1 MADLG
6 RKVDVGIPPRKL
18 SFEGYAS
25 ESIRRLSAEMT
36 ALDAAAD
43 SHDDDDDALA
53 ILQAASSSS
62 DPQKADGEDHEI
74 SPTAATA
81 AGRSGGRQEDRP
93 KRFSIRPRRGRNR
106 RASVSDMRN
115 KLANP
120 GASTSH
126 RGGRRESLTARFFG
140 ILGGSGGSS
149 RRPRGLGSSILSISS
164 IGSMHIH
171 KEKYTV
177 LQKLVVEMRESL
189 SHFDDDTSS
198 EGDGNAIVLDDA
210 ELEGWAI
217 LIYESMSAPSR
228 TFHGVSHCYD
238 ISHGADPI
246 QKVSA
251 FFHDIIY
258 YSIDGG
264 LSPAQEKV
272 LHGLVEENSDDK
284 AVSVCEGAFDEPTL
298 LVMDIFGFK
307 PGQTLNPFSGLNEFL
322 SAALAVRCLK
332 DTLSLTHLAK
342 IAACI
347 EATIP
352 FRAPDEDGKT
362 CTDHL
367 FERLKEANIT
377 YKMGMS
383 QKELVEATQRA
394 ADLANRDVANFA
406 VCDRAAFLSNTWNLL
421 PESNISLRHTQSFRI
436 GDFTLALKKMSG
448 FFTFLKPEN
457 IYTSFENKPTAE
469 ELADMAERARL
480 NIEVSNIYMHCKLLS
495 ISVLYAL
502 AELTGGDAPIA
513 LFLGDLPTSKS
524 ISPAIEDYI
533 ALLPPAKG
541 VELDMRVFKL
551 LRDGRDGESQFD
563 IKNSPLAAYLYALMG
578 DKDMEEALKLA
589 VYPMTPDDAT
599 KLLDAIPPQA
609 VVKIAL
615 SCAEICLTR
624 AKKLE
629 QIAAKY
635 EP

>member
-1 MADLG
+1 MASPSDG
-6 RKVDVGIPPRKL
+6 SRMDVALPPRGL
-18 SFEGYAS
+18 SDDHRYVS
-25 ESIRRLSAEMT
+25 VRRLSNDFRPTE
-36 ALDAAAD
+36 LKSAAAAVAEAD
-43 SHDDDDDALA
+43 EEEDGHAELA
-53 ILQAASSSS
+53 TAGSAGSGGS
-62 DPQKADGEDHEI
+62 PQKADANGHNAA
-74 SPTAATA
+74 SPPASPDRMR
-81 AGRSGGRQEDRP
+81 RSLRKSVIHLHRG
-93 KRFSIRPRRGRNR
+93 GRNR
-106 RASVSDMRN
+106 RTSVSDMRN
-115 KLANP
+115 RLANP
-120 GASTSH
+120 G
-126 RGGRRESLTARFFG
+126 GGSRRESMTTRFFG
-140 ILGGSGGSS
+140 MLGGIHRSRSASNRSVLSSVSTSGVS
-149 RRPRGLGSSILSISS
+149 
-164 IGSMHIH
+164 IH
-171 KEKYTV
+171 KESYTV
-177 LQKLVVEMRESL
+177 LQTLVMEMRESI
-189 SHFDDDTSS
+189 SHFDDYDSDDTDAKS
-198 EGDGNAIVLDDA
+198 IVLDDA
-210 ELEGWAI
+210 ELEDWAI

-238 ISHGADPI
+238 ISQGADPI

-251 FFHDIIY
+251 FFHDVIY

-272 LHGLVEENSDDK
+272 LHGLVSENPDDK
-284 AVSVCEGAFDEPTL
+284 AITLCEGTFDEPTR
-298 LVMDIFGFK
+298 LVIDIFGFK

-322 SAALAVRCLK
+322 SAAMAVRCLK

-362 CTDHL
+362 CSDHL
-367 FERLKEANIT
+367 FERLKEANKT

-383 QKELVEATQRA
+383 HQDLVESVQRA

-436 GDFTLALKKMSG
+436 SDFTFALKKMSG
-448 FFTFLKPEN
+448 FFTFLKAEN
-457 IYTSFENKPTAE
+457 IYTSYENKPTAK
-469 ELADMAERARL
+469 ELADMTERARA

-495 ISVLYAL
+495 ISVLYAM

-513 LFLGDLPTSKS
+513 LFLGDLPTSKT

-533 ALLPPAKG
+533 TLLPPAEGIK
-541 VELDMRVFKL
+541 LDMRVFKL

-578 DKDMEEALKLA
+578 DKDMEEALKLT

-599 KLLDAIPPQA
+599 KLLDVIPPQA
-609 VVKIAL
+609 VVKIAR
-615 SCAEICLTR
+615 SCAKICLTR

-629 QIAAKY
+629 EIAAKY
-635 EP
+635 EA

>member
-1 MADLG
+1 M
-6 RKVDVGIPPRKL
+6 VDEDHAELASAGSGGGSGI
-18 SFEGYAS
+18 S
-25 ESIRRLSAEMT
+25 
-36 ALDAAAD
+36 
-43 SHDDDDDALA
+43 
-53 ILQAASSSS
+53 
-62 DPQKADGEDHEI
+62 PQKADDADGHAAIIDPPA
-74 SPTAATA
+74 SPDRIMRRSHRTSFLHRGGM
-81 AGRSGGRQEDRP
+81 GRH
-93 KRFSIRPRRGRNR
+93 RRT
-106 RASVSDMRN
+106 SVSDMRN

-120 GASTSH
+120 G
-126 RGGRRESLTARFFG
+126 GGSRRESLTTRFFG
-140 ILGGSGGSS
+140 MLGSIHRSKSS
-149 RRPRGLGSSILSISS
+149 RSLLSSTSS
-164 IGSMHIH
+164 AGVSIH
-171 KEKYTV
+171 KENYTV
-177 LQKLVVEMRESL
+177 LQKLVMEMRESL
-189 SHFDDDTSS
+189 SHFDDYDSDDT
-198 EGDGNAIVLDDA
+198 EGNLIVLDDA
-210 ELEGWAI
+210 ELENWAI

-238 ISHGADPI
+238 ISQGADPI

-251 FFHDIIY
+251 FFHDVIY

-272 LHGLVEENSDDK
+272 LHGLVSENPDDK
-284 AVSVCEGAFDEPTL
+284 AITLCEGTFDEPTR
-298 LVMDIFGFK
+298 LVIDIFGFK

-322 SAALAVRCLK
+322 SAAMAVRCLK

-342 IAACI
+342 VAACI

-362 CTDHL
+362 CSDHL
-367 FERLKEANIT
+367 FERLKEANAT

-383 QKELVEATQRA
+383 HQDLVEAVQRA

-436 GDFTLALKKMSG
+436 SDFTLALKKMSG
-448 FFTFLKPEN
+448 FFTNLKPEN
-457 IYTSFENKPTAE
+457 IYTSYENKPTAK
-469 ELADMAERARL
+469 ELADMTERARA

-533 ALLPPAKG
+533 TLLPPAKG
-541 VELDMRVFKL
+541 IKLDMRVFKL

-578 DKDMEEALKLA
+578 DKDMEEALKLTA
-589 VYPMTPDDAT
+589 YPMTEDDAT
-599 KLLDAIPPQA
+599 KILDAIPPQA
-609 VVKIAL
+609 VVKIAS
-615 SCAEICLTR
+615 SCAKICLTR

-629 QIAAKY
+629 EIAAKY

>member
-1 MADLG
+1 MA
-6 RKVDVGIPPRKL
+6 
-18 SFEGYAS
+18 
-25 ESIRRLSAEMT
+25 

-62 DPQKADGEDHEI
+62 DPQKADGDDHEI
-74 SPTAATA
+74 SPTAAGTA
-81 AGRSGGRQEDRP
+81 GHSGGGRQNRS
-93 KRFSIRPRRGRNR
+93 KSFISIRPRGMRNR
-106 RASVSDMRN
+106 RTSVSDMRN

-120 GASTSH
+120 GGSTSH

-164 IGSMHIH
+164 IGSIHIH

-189 SHFDDDTSS
+189 SHFDDDTDVDADNNGGSS
-198 EGDGNAIVLDDA
+198 DGDKSAIVLDDA
-210 ELEGWAI
+210 ELENWAI

-251 FFHDIIY
+251 FFHDVIY

-272 LHGLVEENSDDK
+272 LHGLVEENPDDK

-367 FERLKEANIT
+367 FERLKEANVT

-457 IYTSFENKPTAE
+457 IYTSFENKPTTE

-615 SCAEICLTR
+615 SCAKICLTR

-629 QIAAKY
+629 EIAARY
-635 EP
+635 EPDRLNEGN

>member
-1 MADLG
+1 
-6 RKVDVGIPPRKL
+6 
-18 SFEGYAS
+18 
-25 ESIRRLSAEMT
+25 MT
-36 ALDAAAD
+36 
-43 SHDDDDDALA
+43 
-53 ILQAASSSS
+53 
-62 DPQKADGEDHEI
+62 
-74 SPTAATA
+74 T
-81 AGRSGGRQEDRP
+81 
-93 KRFSIRPRRGRNR
+93 
-106 RASVSDMRN
+106 
-115 KLANP
+115 
-120 GASTSH
+120 
-126 RGGRRESLTARFFG
+126 RFFG
-140 ILGGSGGSS
+140 MLGGIHRSRSASNRSVLSSVSTSGVS
-149 RRPRGLGSSILSISS
+149 
-164 IGSMHIH
+164 IH
-171 KEKYTV
+171 KESYTV
-177 LQKLVVEMRESL
+177 LQTLVMEMRESI
-189 SHFDDDTSS
+189 SHFDDYDSDDTDAKS
-198 EGDGNAIVLDDA
+198 IVLDDA
-210 ELEGWAI
+210 ELEDWAI

-238 ISHGADPI
+238 ISQGADPI

-251 FFHDIIY
+251 FFHDVIY

-272 LHGLVEENSDDK
+272 LHGLVSENPDDK
-284 AVSVCEGAFDEPTL
+284 AITLCEGTFDEPTR
-298 LVMDIFGFK
+298 LVIDIFGFK

-322 SAALAVRCLK
+322 SAAMAVRCLK

-362 CTDHL
+362 CSDHL
-367 FERLKEANIT
+367 FERLKEANKT

-383 QKELVEATQRA
+383 HQDLVESVQRA

-436 GDFTLALKKMSG
+436 SDFTFALKKMSG
-448 FFTFLKPEN
+448 FFTFLKAEN
-457 IYTSFENKPTAE
+457 IYTSYENKPTAK
-469 ELADMAERARL
+469 ELADMTERARA

-495 ISVLYAL
+495 ISVLYAM

-513 LFLGDLPTSKS
+513 LFLGDLPTSKT

-533 ALLPPAKG
+533 TLLPPAEGIK
-541 VELDMRVFKL
+541 LDMRVFKL

-578 DKDMEEALKLA
+578 DKDMEEALKLT

-609 VVKIAL
+609 VVKIAR
-615 SCAEICLTR
+615 SCAKICLTR

-629 QIAAKY
+629 EIAAKY
-635 EP
+635 EA